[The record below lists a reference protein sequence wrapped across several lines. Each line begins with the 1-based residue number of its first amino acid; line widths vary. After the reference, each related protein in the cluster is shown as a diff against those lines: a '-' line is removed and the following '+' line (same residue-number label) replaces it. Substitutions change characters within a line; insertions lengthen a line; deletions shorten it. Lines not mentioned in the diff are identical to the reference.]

1 MNILLTGFSG
11 TLGTAVTKSLLE
23 SGHQLRVLLHGSVI
37 DPQDLDPCVEIV
49 WGSLSHHHLFD
60 QITNGI
66 DVVVHCAWENR
77 GVFDGMLEKVN
88 LDGTI
93 NLIKSAE
100 RNRVKTFIHVSSVGV
115 YGLARSLWGKVLDE
129 DYPLVSKEESL
140 NPYPWVKVLIEKKC
154 EELQGKLGMNVIII
168 RPGLL
173 FSDTKAPGKKLIS
186 LRNKKF
192 VIIIGRGKN
201 HLPYIHVND
210 VAKMV
215 ALLIENPQKY
225 AVYNCVPTN
234 HVCVAE
240 LVKRW
245 GKYTGHHVTIL
256 RLSPIVF
263 RLMNWLVRKLKSILG
278 AKSKGHSTTYQIHTG
293 IRDIRY
299 SSERATQELCWKDTH
314 TSIIF
319 S

>member
-23 SGHQLRVLLHGSVI
+23 GGHQLRVLLHGSVI
-37 DPQDLDPCVEIV
+37 DPQNLDPCVEIV

-60 QITNGI
+60 QITNGM

-77 GVFDGMLEKVN
+77 GSFDGMLEKVN

-154 EELQGKLGMNVIII
+154 EELRGKLGMNVIII

-173 FSDTKAPGKKLIS
+173 FSDAKAPGKKLIS
-186 LRNKKF
+186 LRNTKF

-210 VAKMV
+210 VAKIV
-215 ALLIENPQKY
+215 ALLIENPRKY

-240 LVKRW
+240 CVKRW
-245 GKYTGHHVTIL
+245 GKYTGHRVTIL

-278 AKSKGHSTTYQIHTG
+278 AKSKGHSTTYQILTG

>member
-1 MNILLTGFSG
+1 MQILLTGFSG
-11 TLGTAVTKSLLE
+11 TLGTVVAKLLLDG
-23 SGHQLRVLLHGSVI
+23 GHQLRVLLHGAAI
-37 DPQDLDPCVEIV
+37 DPQELNPDVEVV
-49 WGSLSHHHLFD
+49 WGSLSYHRLFD
-60 QITNGI
+60 QLTEGM
-66 DVVVHCAWENR
+66 DVVVHCAWDGR
-77 GVFDGMLEKVN
+77 GVFDGTLERTN

-93 NLIKSAE
+93 SLIKSAE

-115 YGLARSLWGKVLDE
+115 YGLTRSLWGKVLDE

-154 EELQGKLGMNVIII
+154 EEFRGKLDMNVIII

-215 ALLIENPQKY
+215 ALLIENPRKA

-240 LVKRW
+240 FVKRW
-245 GKYTGHHVTIL
+245 GKYTGHPVTIL

-263 RLMNWLVRKLKSILG
+263 RLMNWLIRKLKSILG
-278 AKSKGHSTTYQIHTG
+278 AKSKGYSTTYQIHTG

>member
-11 TLGTAVTKSLLE
+11 NLGTAVTKSLLE
-23 SGHQLRVLLHGSVI
+23 SGHQLRVLLHGAAI
-37 DPQDLDPCVEIV
+37 NHQELNPCVEIV

-77 GVFDGMLEKVN
+77 GAFDGMLEKVN

-100 RNRVKTFIHVSSVGV
+100 RNRVKTFIHISSVGV
-115 YGLARSLWGKVLDE
+115 YGLSRSLWGKVLDE
-129 DYPLVSKEESL
+129 DYTLVSKEESL

-154 EELQGKLGMNVIII
+154 EEFRGKLDMNVIII

-192 VIIIGRGKN
+192 VIIIGKGKN

-210 VAKMV
+210 VAKIV
-215 ALLIENPQKY
+215 ALLIENPRKY
-225 AVYNCVPTN
+225 AVYNCAPTN
-234 HVCVAE
+234 HICIAE
-240 LVKRW
+240 FVKRW
-245 GKYTGHHVTIL
+245 GKYTGHPVTIL

-263 RLMNWLVRKLKSILG
+263 RLMNWLIRKLKSILG
-278 AKSKGHSTTYQIHTG
+278 AKSKGHSTTYQILTG

-299 SSERATQELCWKDTH
+299 SSEKATQELCWKDTH